1 MFRKLL
7 VPLDRSSLAEEAI
20 GQAASIARESKATI
34 DLVLA
39 LEPFAFGG
47 FADLPWESD
56 SSAERQYLASIA
68 AELESGA
75 HVRATCAVV
84 RGAPG
89 EMIGQR
95 ARDIGAD
102 LIVMTSHGRTGFS
115 RTWLGSVA
123 DAVMRKSAIPVLML
137 RPEQGTANRRTTA
150 KSVERILVPMD
161 GSALA
166 VGILPAAMN
175 LARAARASIVLL
187 RVVPVI
193 PVMTAY
199 EPTVPVTS
207 MPIVPDRQAT
217 KQLADEANTELASV
231 ARRLHE
237 DTGVAVDAE
246 VVVAEQIAQAIVDQV
261 AARDADV
268 VAMSTHGRG
277 ASRWLFGSV
286 ADKVLRSSR
295 VPVLLY
301 RPVDAR
307 SPIATVNDADLAK
320 QPPTIRLD

>member
-1 MFRKLL
+1 M
-7 VPLDRSSLAEEAI
+7 PLDGSGLAI
-20 GQAASIARESKATI
+20 
-34 DLVLA
+34 
-39 LEPFAFGG
+39 
-47 FADLPWESD
+47 
-56 SSAERQYLASIA
+56 
-68 AELESGA
+68 
-75 HVRATCAVV
+75 
-84 RGAPG
+84 
-89 EMIGQR
+89 
-95 ARDIGAD
+95 
-102 LIVMTSHGRTGFS
+102 
-115 RTWLGSVA
+115 
-123 DAVMRKSAIPVLML
+123 
-137 RPEQGTANRRTTA
+137 
-150 KSVERILVPMD
+150 
-161 GSALA
+161 
-166 VGILPAAMN
+166 GILPAAMN
-175 LARAARASIVLL
+175 LARATHASIVLL

-207 MPIVPDRQAT
+207 MPIVPDKQAT
-217 KQLADEANTELASV
+217 QQLADEANTELASV

-261 AARDADV
+261 AARDVDV

-307 SPIATVNDADLAK
+307 SPTATINDADLTK

>member
-20 GQAASIARESKATI
+20 GQAASIARESGATI

-39 LEPFAFGG
+39 HEPFAFGG

-56 SSAERQYLASIA
+56 LSAERQYLESIA

-115 RTWLGSVA
+115 RAWLGSVA

-137 RPEQGTANRRTTA
+137 RSERGTANPRTAA
-150 KSVERILVPMD
+150 KRVEWILVPMD
-161 GSALA
+161 GSGLA

-175 LARAARASIVLL
+175 LARVAQASIILL

-207 MPIVPDRQAT
+207 MPIVPDKSAT
-217 KQLADEANTELASV
+217 QQMADEANTELASV

-237 DTGVAVDAE
+237 DTGVAVEAE

-261 AARDADV
+261 SARDVDV

-277 ASRWLFGSV
+277 ASRWVFGSV

-307 SPIATVNDADLAK
+307 SPIMTGNHADLAK
-320 QPPTIRLD
+320 ESPTIRLD